1 MANFT
6 FSIKRKKIKLYLE
19 SVAETQR
26 TVFDNIL
33 NNYINGELNQE
44 LEQIGIKKI
53 TIHIDWLPDYKCIN
67 IQGKYDELYV
77 DIQIE
82 PNEFSI
88 GCDSVEPDEHT
99 SYLLESRNQL
109 YSVVKSELCK
119 ENEV

>member
-1 MANFT
+1 MKNFSLST
-6 FSIKRKKIKLYLE
+6 NRNRVKLHLDSIT
-19 SVAETQR
+19 ETQR
-26 TVFDNIL
+26 TVFDNLL
-33 NNYINGELNQE
+33 NDYINGELKHQ
-44 LEQIGIKKI
+44 LEQIGLKKI

-67 IQGKYDELYV
+67 IQSKCDKKYV

-99 SYLLESRNQL
+99 SYLLESRNHL